1 MRGTVRHRLLIAW
14 PRGLVQR
21 SLTGGARLVGAGLLV
36 AIGLVHLVLA
46 PQYYGAAAYVGVLF
60 YLTCAAAWT
69 TALAVVAGV
78 RGAWLAGGLIAAGA
92 LVALLAS
99 VTVGL
104 PGFTDSLSAPWAA
117 LSLLL
122 EGGFVGVYL
131 VLALVRRTPLLDPPR
146 H

>member
-1 MRGTVRHRLLIAW
+1 VRGSARHRLLIAW
-14 PRGLVQR
+14 PRGLVR
-21 SLTGGARLVGAGLLV
+21 RGLTGGARLLGAGLLV
-36 AIGLVHLVLA
+36 AIGLVHLALA
-46 PQYYGAAAYVGVLF
+46 PQYYGAAAYLGVLF

-69 TALAVVAGV
+69 TALGVVAGV

-92 LVALLAS
+92 LVALVAS

-131 VLALVRRTPLLDPPR
+131 VLALVRHTPLLDPPR

>member
-1 MRGTVRHRLLIAW
+1 MRGSARHRLLIAW
-14 PRGLVQR
+14 PRGLVR
-21 SLTGGARLVGAGLLV
+21 RGLTGGARLLGAGLLV
-36 AIGLVHLVLA
+36 AIGLVHLALA

-69 TALAVVAGV
+69 TALGVVAGV

-117 LSLLL
+117 LSLLF
-122 EGGFVGVYL
+122 EGGFVSVYL

>member
-1 MRGTVRHRLLIAW
+1 VRTAGHRHLLLAW
-14 PRGLVQR
+14 PRGLLQR
-21 SLTGGARLVGAGLLV
+21 GVTGGARLVGAGLLV

-46 PQYYGAAAYVGVLF
+46 PLYYGAAAYVGVLF
-60 YLTCAAAWT
+60 LLTCAAAWT
-69 TALAVVAGV
+69 AAAAVLAGV

-92 LVALLAS
+92 LVALVAAA
-99 VTVGL
+99 TVGL

-122 EGGFVGVYL
+122 EGGFVGLY
-131 VLALVRRTPLLDPPR
+131 LALAVLRRTPLLDPPR